1 MPRGAKAAA
10 AATEVNIFDLLKS
23 TSSETSEE
31 LTALTAENAKLV
43 AKKDRLIALF
53 CEDYDIIP
61 TFTSRKWDNGTT
73 SLLVSR
79 ATVDALLAEVM
90 A

>member
-1 MPRGAKAAA
+1 MPPPVNNAAA
-10 AATEVNIFDLLKS
+10 APVNIFELLKS
-23 TSSETSEE
+23 TSSENSEE
-31 LTALTAENAKLV
+31 LTALTADNAKLV

-53 CEDYDIIP
+53 CESYNITP
-61 TFTSRKWDNGTT
+61 TFVSRKWDNGSS

-79 ATVDALLAEVM
+79 ATVDDLLAAFM